1 MPRQLGEIEPT
12 STIMIELDP
21 PAAASLIQ
29 GYRLNLIRRGAD
41 GSLVMS
47 TDGWRLTAFSDEAL
61 TLTADPPAPPDH
73 PPTVIMLVDIERIT
87 WDRLEKQKSR
97 SQVRFHMRNGDRI
110 TFSGR
115 LPAPPV

>member
-1 MPRQLGEIEPT
+1 
-12 STIMIELDP
+12 MIELDP
-21 PAAASLIQ
+21 TSAANLIR

-41 GSLVMS
+41 GSLVLS

-73 PPTVIMLVDIERIT
+73 PPTVITLGEIERIT
-87 WDRLEKQKSR
+87 WDRLAKQKAR
-97 SQVRFHMRNGDRI
+97 SQVRFHMRNGDRL

-115 LPAPPV
+115 LPDPPA